1 MNTRMSPAR
10 TTGSFSARVAEA
22 WADWR
27 YANKRLF
34 ELQLDP
40 TGRQSR

>member
-10 TTGSFSARVAEA
+10 TTGSLPARIAEA

-27 YANKRLF
+27 YASKRLF

-40 TGRQSR
+40 TQRHSR